1 MNPVARAALSSW
13 DWRPEVIIVLLIFG
27 PLFTLGWRRLR
38 AISGPAKNWRSL
50 GARWRPVLYISGL
63 LVIGIA
69 LMSPIEVLV
78 QQLFFVHMIQHLLLI
93 MVAPILLLLPNPM
106 PFVLWGLP
114 TSARLTVGGW
124 LNSILNKGS
133 ATGRILRKL
142 TNPLAVWFIMIT
154 FIIGWHD
161 PNMYNAAL
169 RNDLV
174 HDIEHVSMFIAGMLF
189 WWTVTGAGPR
199 LHKNLSRPA
208 KIAFVLAAIPPNMAL
223 GVVLSFAQ
231 QPIYSYYSDM
241 PRLWGISVMN
251 DQRISGIVMWIPGSM
266 MYFMAALVLIAQI
279 LSGEGKKPTLE
290 DPPWLSGEA
299 LAAPGIITGKG
310 N

>member
-1 MNPVARAALSSW
+1 
-13 DWRPEVIIVLLIFG
+13 
-27 PLFTLGWRRLR
+27 
-38 AISGPAKNWRSL
+38 
-50 GARWRPVLYISGL
+50 
-63 LVIGIA
+63 
-69 LMSPIEVLV
+69 
-78 QQLFFVHMIQHLLLI
+78 
-93 MVAPILLLLPNPM
+93 
-106 PFVLWGLP
+106 
-114 TSARLTVGGW
+114 SAR
-124 LNSILNKGS
+124 
-133 ATGRILRKL
+133 
-142 TNPLAVWFIMIT
+142 
-154 FIIGWHD
+154 
-161 PNMYNAAL
+161 
-169 RNDLV
+169 
-174 HDIEHVSMFIAGMLF
+174 
-189 WWTVTGAGPR
+189 
-199 LHKNLSRPA
+199 SRPA

-251 DQRISGIVMWIPGSM
+251 DQHISGIVMWIPGSM